1 MRRISFFKR
10 MKLFRFFKSVVKS
23 NQNELEQK
31 FGVRIDRAY
40 RLYTVL
46 NVPEEVIGEA
56 YVLKKSD
63 VDRIGEAY
71 IKEFSR
77 ELGEY
82 LNTKGL
88 NELYDYYSLNKVDKY
103 SWHLVMGFSL
113 FRSNEWYDKLY
124 FRYIPI
130 ASVISLITG
139 LLIYFL

>member
-130 ASVISLITG
+130 ASAISLITG

>member
-1 MRRISFFKR
+1 MKKISFFKKL
-10 MKLFRFFKSVVKS
+10 KLFRVFKNLIKS

-46 NVPEEVIGEA
+46 NIPEELIGGA

-63 VDRIGEAY
+63 IDRIAESY
-71 IKEFSR
+71 IKDFSKD
-77 ELGEY
+77 LSEY
-82 LNTKGL
+82 LNSKGL
-88 NELYDYYSLNKVDKY
+88 SELYDYYTLNKVDKY

-130 ASVISLITG
+130 ASIISLIIG

>member
-1 MRRISFFKR
+1 MSFLKKL
-10 MKLFRFFKSVVKS
+10 KLFRLFKKTIKD
-23 NQNELEQK
+23 NRNELEQK

-40 RLYTVL
+40 RIYTVL
-46 NVPEEVIGEA
+46 NIPEDIIGEA
-56 YVLKKSD
+56 YLLKKSD
-63 VDRIGEAY
+63 IDRIAEAY
-71 IKEFSR
+71 IKDFSK
-77 ELGEY
+77 ELGEF
-82 LNTKGL
+82 LNSKGL

-130 ASVISLITG
+130 GATISLITG

>member
-1 MRRISFFKR
+1 MRRISFLKKI
-10 MKLFRFFKSVVKS
+10 KLFRVFKRTIKE
-23 NQNELEQK
+23 NRNELEQK

-40 RLYTVL
+40 RIYTVL
-46 NVPEEVIGEA
+46 NIPEDVIGEA

-63 VDRIGEAY
+63 VDRIAEAY
-71 IKEFSR
+71 IKDFSR
-77 ELGEY
+77 ELADF
-82 LNTKGL
+82 LNSKGL
-88 NELYDYYSLNKVDKY
+88 NELYDYYTLTKVDKY

-130 ASVISLITG
+130 GSIISLITG

>member
-1 MRRISFFKR
+1 MKQMSFFKKLR
-10 MKLFRFFKSVVKS
+10 LFRFYKKSIK
-23 NQNELEQK
+23 NNRNELEQK
-31 FGVRIDRAY
+31 FNVRIDRAY

-46 NVPEEVIGEA
+46 NVPEDVIGEA

-63 VDRIGEAY
+63 VDRIAEAY
-71 IKEFSR
+71 IKEFSK
-77 ELGEY
+77 ELGTF
-82 LNTKGL
+82 LNSNGL

-113 FRSNEWYDKLY
+113 FRSNEWYDNLY

-130 ASVISLITG
+130 GSIITLITG